1 MGGGVDFD
9 LHGSILLPRRQGL
22 KAVFPLATGARGGY
36 LPDMSNFTKTLL
48 GKGTLALALTLTPM
62 AVAQDVEE
70 AEEGGTGAVAEA
82 PINETANQIDQAAAA
97 QAEAGA
103 EGPSLDASDE
113 GDAAETVEGDIRDQS
128 YENSGIDQQVANAL
142 SEQGYFAAGLGDSRE
157 SFTKA
162 LKNFQTLNGMEP
174 TGVITPE
181 VLSKLG
187 VLSDEFSPQ

>member
-1 MGGGVDFD
+1 MN
-9 LHGSILLPRRQGL
+9 
-22 KAVFPLATGARGGY
+22 
-36 LPDMSNFTKTLL
+36 NFTKILL
-48 GKGTLALALTLTPM
+48 GSGTLALTLTLTPI
-62 AVAQDVEE
+62 AAAQDSAGE
-70 AEEGGTGAVAEA
+70 EEGVDAKAEA

-97 QAEAGA
+97 QAEGGA

-128 YENSGIDQQVANAL
+128 YENPGIDQQVANAL

-157 SFTKA
+157 AFTKA